1 MEKASNLLAILEEL
15 TQDAQNIDNTAI
27 EEAEQK
33 ILQAKRV
40 FVSGAG
46 RSGFVARAFANRL
59 MHIGFDVHFVGEP
72 TTPAIRKGD
81 VLMIGSGSATTK
93 SMLMQA
99 QTAKREEAEVVILT
113 TNEEGDIAKLADT
126 VILIPGN
133 SSRSHT
139 QSAVK
144 APSIQPNGNSFE
156 QLCWLIYDGM
166 AVDLIKA
173 AGQKQEQ
180 MDRRHSNLE

>member
-1 MEKASNLLAILEEL
+1 MEKCTNLLAILEEL
-15 TQDAQNIDNTAI
+15 TQDAQNIDNKGI
-27 EEAEQK
+27 EEAKQL
-33 ILQAKRV
+33 ILNAKRV

-72 TTPAIRKGD
+72 TCPAIRKGD
-81 VLMIGSGSATTK
+81 VIIIGSASGTTK

-99 QTAKREEAEVVILT
+99 EKAKKEEASIVTLT
-113 TNEEGDIAKLADT
+113 TNEEGDIGKLADT

-144 APSIQPNGNSFE
+144 APSIQSNGNSFE

-173 AGQKQEQ
+173 AGQTQEQ